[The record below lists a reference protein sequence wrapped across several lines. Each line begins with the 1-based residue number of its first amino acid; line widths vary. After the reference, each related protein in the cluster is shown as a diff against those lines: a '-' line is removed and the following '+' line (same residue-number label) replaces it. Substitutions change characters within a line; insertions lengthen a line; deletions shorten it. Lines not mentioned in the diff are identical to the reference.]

1 MNQYSL
7 RTPFC
12 CLLHIVQFRLNM
24 NDAQTH
30 GLNAKSP
37 REKKH
42 CRITQGPLV
51 WSLTC
56 HQLGFALS
64 IVVTVTPFYYR
75 GPGTSGSPRTGG
87 DLGWKMASAGIH
99 PLALLSD
106 GGATLFIT
114 HTHSHTHTHTRTH
127 ARTHTLGLCECRRPE
142 AQTFPTANSVSAL
155 NVKTMRV
162 PVASVKEMF
171 NF

>member
-114 HTHSHTHTHTRTH
+114 HTHSHTHTHTPTH
-127 ARTHTLGLCECRRPE
+127 AHTHTHWDYVNAGGLKHKH
-142 AQTFPTANSVSAL
+142 FPLPTLYLLSMWKQCVFL
-155 NVKTMRV
+155 LQV
-162 PVASVKEMF
+162 
-171 NF
+171 